1 MVYCLNLSCNNT
13 LNPDAHKFCQNC
25 GLPLLLRNRYRIIK
39 PLGSGGFGRT
49 YQAEDIDCMNAACVV
64 KQFSPSSEIKADK
77 TALKKAQE
85 LFNQEAERLFQLGE
99 HSQVPRLLA
108 YFEQNQSL
116 YLVQEL
122 IDGHD
127 LRQELI
133 QQGAFSEQ
141 KIQQLL
147 SDLLPLLKIVHEHG
161 VIHRDIKP
169 ENIMRRRKDG
179 KLVLIDFGVSKQVTG
194 TSLSQGTTVG
204 TPGYAPI
211 EQLRGQAFP
220 ASDLYSLGVT
230 CIALLTNCLPR
241 NDGSNNLYDALASR
255 WIWRERLPQGSSLNP
270 MLAQVLDKLLQEFV
284 KDRYQSAAEVMHD
297 LSDDLTS
304 EIGLDYSKLR
314 DLLALGK
321 WREADLETR
330 ALMLKAASR
339 LKEGWLTLADF
350 NKFPIHDIH
359 TINQLWSKY
368 SKGRKPQ
375 VATTILRSITDD
387 LSSEVGIDYT
397 YLRGLLAA
405 GNWQEADAETV
416 NLMLSASGRKKEGWI
431 DLNSIRSFPCAD
443 LRTLNRLWL
452 KYSNGHF
459 GFSVQKSIWESVGGN
474 VDADVKIYKQ
484 FCDRIGWYTKGD
496 IFYYSNL
503 TFDLSAP
510 KGHLP
515 SGRAGDIALLT
526 RIIGKFGGFG
536 VERVTS
542 LVCRLESC
550 GIK

>member
-13 LNPDAHKFCQNC
+13 LNPDAHKFCHNC
-25 GLPLLLRNRYRIIK
+25 GLPLLLRNRYRVVK

-64 KQFSPSSEIKADK
+64 KQFSPSSEIKADP
-77 TALKKAQE
+77 TILKKAEE

-99 HSQVPRLLA
+99 HPQVPRLLA
-108 YFEQNQSL
+108 YFEQDYSL

-127 LRQELI
+127 LRRELVE
-133 QQGAFSEQ
+133 QGAFSEQ

-147 SDLLPLLKIVHEHG
+147 NDLLPILKIVHEHG

-194 TSLSQGTTVG
+194 TSLGQGTTVG

-230 CIALLTNCLPR
+230 CISLLTNCLPR
-241 NDGSNNLYDALASR
+241 NDGSNNLYDALESR
-255 WIWRERLPQGSSLNP
+255 WIWRERLPKGYSFNP
-270 MLAQVLDKLLQEFV
+270 MLAQVLDKLLQERV
-284 KDRYQSAAEVMHD
+284 KDRYQSAAEVMQA
-297 LSDDLTS
+297 LTDDLTS
-304 EIGLDYSKLR
+304 DVGINYSKLR
-314 DLLALGK
+314 DLLTVGK

-330 ALMLKAASR
+330 TLMLKAANR
-339 LKEGWLTLADF
+339 PQEGWLTVEDF
-350 NKFPIHDIH
+350 NKFPIQDIH
-359 TINQLWSKY
+359 TINQLWNKY
-368 SKGRKPQ
+368 SKGRKLQ
-375 VATTILRSITDD
+375 VATTILRAITDD

-397 YLRGLLAA
+397 YLRDLLVA
-405 GNWQEADAETV
+405 GNWQQADVETV

-443 LRTLNRLWL
+443 LRTINRLWL

-474 VDADVKIYKQ
+474 VEADVKIYKQ

-496 IFYYSNL
+496 FFYYSNL

-515 SGRAGDIALLT
+515 SGRAGDIALLI
-526 RIIGKFGGFG
+526 RVIGKLGGFG

-542 LVCRLESC
+542 LVSRLDSC